1 MAKNTQTSEEK
12 RDLIV
17 DALED
22 RKAQDIVVIDLRDK
36 QVILADFFLVCTG
49 TSIPHIRAV
58 AEHVLER
65 GKEERLSQPRMA
77 GAAVAAWV
85 LLDYGDVVVHGMNE
99 EARERYKLEQYWTTP
114 QPKGALPP
122 QPGDEPTP
130 TEEDLE
136 ALAFD
141 DDEFTDE
148 DAEFFADADTE
159 VAPIDP
165 KDRDL

>member
-77 GAAVAAWV
+77 GAAVAEWV
-85 LLDYGDVVVHGMNE
+85 LLDYGDVVVHVMNE